1 MYDIINKRDQEAKRS
16 HDMIIANLTSPA
28 SQANQPR
35 KMPLNESYSYF
46 IVLKTINKDRN
57 IVKKYRKT

>member
-1 MYDIINKRDQEAKRS
+1 
-16 HDMIIANLTSPA
+16 MIIANLTSPA

-46 IVLKTINKDRN
+46 IVQKTINKDRN
-57 IVKKYRKT
+57 IVKKYKKT